1 MSIHGKLK
9 GFISDTVI
17 YGVGSMFSRAFAF
30 FLIPLYTGYLDK
42 AQYANLIL
50 LQLIFTV
57 LSFFLALNSGVF
69 FYYYEY
75 KKEKIKQTV
84 FTSWLAY
91 EVVISVLILLLSFFC
106 YPLISPLFEL
116 PENAQQT
123 GETFFIPFLL
133 VILQLFPYLIF
144 NTYYNLLRINLNSK
158 RAVVITIVDALLVI
172 VFVVYFLVFAGMGVK
187 GVFLGQLIA
196 KTVLAIGILA
206 GGFYKYLNPKLVSW
220 AMVKRIVA
228 YSSPFFLS
236 STFLWVMASIDKIMG
251 TQLLDSQA
259 EVAFLGLAMQ
269 VTMPIIMLAGIISQS
284 YGPYVMSIR
293 HETDAKQTYG
303 EIFSLVVFAST
314 VISVLLLSVSPFLVD
329 ILADETFYPALEII
343 PLFAI
348 ANVIN
353 IILTQFCLG
362 LNLTKK
368 NIYIAVA
375 TIAGGLLGFF
385 FNLYLQPVMGIKA
398 AGYAQIIAYGI
409 TGIIVYRYSQKFMP
423 INYNIKWASIILLI
437 MTGGIVFLNLTEVR
451 YFKSPH
457 LAYFVIG
464 AVTLLILGIIGE
476 RKYEGLKLIRKL
488 YTKLQY

>member
-50 LQLIFTV
+50 LQLIFTF

-91 EVVISVLILLLSFFC
+91 EVVISVLILLLSFLF
-106 YPLISPLFEL
+106 YPLISPIFEL
-116 PENAQQT
+116 PENVQHT
-123 GETFFIPFLL
+123 GETFFVPFLL
-133 VILQLFPYLIF
+133 VILQLFPFLIF

-187 GVFLGQLIA
+187 GVFLGQLVA
-196 KTVLAIGILA
+196 KTVLAIGILV
-206 GGFYKYLNPKLVSW
+206 GGFYKYLNPNLVSW

-236 STFLWVMASIDKIMG
+236 STFLWAMGSIDKIMG
-251 TQLLDSQA
+251 TQLLSSQS

-269 VTMPIIMLAGIISQS
+269 VTMPIMMLAGIISQAF
-284 YGPYVMSIR
+284 GPFVMSIR
-293 HETDAKQTYG
+293 HETDANQTYE
-303 EIFSLVVFAST
+303 EIFSLVIYASIFAS
-314 VISVLLLSVSPFLVD
+314 VMLLTVSPFLVD
-329 ILADETFYPALEII
+329 ILADETFYPTLDII
-343 PLFAI
+343 PLFALATI
-348 ANVIN
+348 IN
-353 IILTQFCLG
+353 TVMTQMCLG

-368 NIYIAVA
+368 NIYIALA
-375 TIAGGLLGFF
+375 TIVGALIGFI
-385 FNLYLQPVMGIKA
+385 FNFYLQPVIGIKA
-398 AGYAQIIAYGI
+398 AGYAQIIAFSVSGV
-409 TGIIVYRYSQKFMP
+409 IVHIYSQKFMP
-423 INYNIKWASIILLI
+423 INYDLRWMMGILTV
-437 MTGGIVFLNLTEVR
+437 MTGCIVLLGLSDELHFQ
-451 YFKSPH
+451 SPH
-457 LAYFVIG
+457 KTYLVIG
-464 AVTLLILGIIGE
+464 FCTLLVLVMIGE
-476 RKYEGLKLIRKL
+476 NKYHFTKLI
-488 YTKLQY
+488 TKFYKK